1 VLDVLQCRDAPD
13 AHKFFA
19 FAVGSYCRGKP
30 ATGDID
36 FLIIPPA
43 SVGHANFMGPL
54 LRYLLKV
61 VSLFGSLAKVLASIN
76 FKRKENLLKKSCL

>member
-1 VLDVLQCRDAPD
+1 MLDVLKCREAEDA
-13 AHKFFA
+13 AKFFA

-54 LRYLLKV
+54 LRHLLKV
-61 VSLFGSLAKVLASIN
+61 VMAFGA
-76 FKRKENLLKKSCL
+76 